1 METYY
6 VSFKKN
12 TGNEN
17 SSVRK
22 TKQNILFLSNCAVA
36 RKNWLQK

>member
-1 METYY
+1 METYC
-6 VSFKKN
+6 VNSKKF

-22 TKQNILFLSNCAVA
+22 TNQNTFS
-36 RKNWLQK
+36 KTS